1 MIFWPISGNVRTN
14 PRSQHLSSTAPFPQ
28 QPTAPPKKTGA
39 NPGET
44 RFQGAQGVISGL
56 ETLDYPAVLVGQAM
70 TNYEETEW
78 TKKNVMQVNSV
89 TRQEKNKRWW

>member
-1 MIFWPISGNVRTN
+1 M
-14 PRSQHLSSTAPFPQ
+14 
-28 QPTAPPKKTGA
+28 
-39 NPGET
+39 
-44 RFQGAQGVISGL
+44 VISGL

-89 TRQEKNKRWW
+89 TRQDKKTRGGGDDDDDAVGILVLVSSNPHFGSFLLVVEAF

>member
-1 MIFWPISGNVRTN
+1 MSEQTPEVNIYRQ
-14 PRSQHLSSTAPFPQ
+14 QHLFPNNQ
-28 QPTAPPKKTGA
+28 RPPPKKTGA

-89 TRQEKNKRWW
+89 TRQEKKTRGGGV